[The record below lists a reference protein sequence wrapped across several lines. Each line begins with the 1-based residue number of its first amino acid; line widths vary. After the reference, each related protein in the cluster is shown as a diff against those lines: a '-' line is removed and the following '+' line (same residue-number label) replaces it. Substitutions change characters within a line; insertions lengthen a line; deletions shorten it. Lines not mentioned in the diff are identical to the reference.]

1 MKTLSELVAEH
12 ESPLLDDRGFITK
25 LTLLLI
31 LIVFL
36 SLYLI
41 FSGVQLTKGLDEYP
55 HSRSLK
61 EVEQQI
67 NGKSVTLDVA
77 EDEFSDLEAFE
88 RQMENLE
95 RVSYPKEEKRVSR
108 AAVHRSTNTKKRIL
122 ITSSHVDSFAL
133 LKKRFQRSHNPV
145 YSMALAKRLYKRK
158 AYKKALKWALIT
170 NEIDHSNEESWI
182 LFAKAKV
189 KLHQKKDAINAL
201 MAYLQ
206 MQDSSK
212 VRAVLNDIVKNRI

>member
-1 MKTLSELVAEH
+1 MKTLSELVTEH
-12 ESPLLDDRGFITK
+12 ESPLLDDRGFVTK

-41 FSGVQLTKGLDEYP
+41 FSGVQLTKGLDEY
-55 HSRSLK
+55 HRSQSLK

-67 NGKSVTLDVA
+67 NGNSVSLDLA
-77 EDEFSDLEAFE
+77 ADDFGDLEAFDM
-88 RQMENLE
+88 QMRRLE
-95 RVSYPKEEKRVSR
+95 ES
-108 AAVHRSTNTKKRIL
+108 HRSKPADVASPSVTPHPTSVKKRIY
-122 ITSSHVDSFAL
+122 ITSSSVDSLTL
-133 LKKRFQRSHNPV
+133 LKKRFQASHNPTL
-145 YSMALAKRLYKRK
+145 SIALAKRLYKRK

-170 NEIDHSNEESWI
+170 NEIDNRNEESWI

-201 MAYLQ
+201 LAYLQ
-206 MQDSSK
+206 IEDSSK